1 MHMHFPMSVP
11 MRMQQTMT
19 TTMKHHQH
27 RHRSMKAAGIG
38 VRSLP
43 TILLASMRLLSLLP
57 SYASALSYS
66 TEGNSFGE
74 ASSYSTSHSYRT
86 VQVQVV
92 HRHGDRTP
100 ITPLKNEEYWK
111 NQLVPED
118 LLERVATGTKVLRN
132 NNGSNNSSDND
143 NKGKNHLEIH
153 AAAGKGPFGKLTKL
167 GLLGMIQV
175 GTTLKEE
182 LEEST
187 KWAESTNAASS
198 TIAIT
203 TQQQQQQQQ
212 QHAPHTA
219 NVVSTHGITSSSSR
233 VIAVVLLVVHL
244 IRRAYECAFVQ
255 QHAKESS
262 KMHIAGYALGL
273 GYYLVLPFVFWD
285 VDANAARIPTSSNS
299 NSAQNSC
306 LAFEEILVSK
316 TTAATTTSNN
326 SIYNDKTYS
335 EIVGVLGMTMI
346 CVNLWLQYE
355 QHAHHDI
362 LAGLRRNAVAKTKL
376 GHDDCD
382 CNDVN
387 SNPKNNNSSS
397 GDNDC
402 KRKLPNTREQ
412 YSLPP
417 YRRWFRYVLSPHY
430 LAEILLYLSFAV
442 LLETSVV
449 AEGVPTVVPNEFV
462 CANSN
467 SQNHDIQHT
476 ASGYVLW
483 FGKTLLPL
491 LSVGRKNRHWMLF
504 LWVATNLTVSA
515 LNSYDWYHS
524 RLYTSNHAN
533 NANDNVA
540 NEQNHTCGPLAPG
553 KNRDPRKVLVPMLL

>member
-1 MHMHFPMSVP
+1 M
-11 MRMQQTMT
+11 
-19 TTMKHHQH
+19 
-27 RHRSMKAAGIG
+27 
-38 VRSLP
+38 
-43 TILLASMRLLSLLP
+43 
-57 SYASALSYS
+57 
-66 TEGNSFGE
+66 
-74 ASSYSTSHSYRT
+74 
-86 VQVQVV
+86 
-92 HRHGDRTP
+92 
-100 ITPLKNEEYWK
+100 
-111 NQLVPED
+111 
-118 LLERVATGTKVLRN
+118 
-132 NNGSNNSSDND
+132 
-143 NKGKNHLEIH
+143 
-153 AAAGKGPFGKLTKL
+153 
-167 GLLGMIQV
+167 
-175 GTTLKEE
+175 
-182 LEEST
+182 
-187 KWAESTNAASS
+187 
-198 TIAIT
+198 
-203 TQQQQQQQQ
+203 
-212 QHAPHTA
+212 
-219 NVVSTHGITSSSSR
+219 
-233 VIAVVLLVVHL
+233 LVVHL